1 MTDETPQPDEEA
13 PKDPPKAAPKKATKK
28 ATVRK
33 VPGNWH
39 LVEYGNWQVSVG
51 PDAMIMLPRHVH
63 PREVDDFVGAMLAAA
78 EVGKKVAATNAENHK
93 EVDLENLPS
102 DLAIVTEGPPP
113 PGAVKMAVTE
123 RMATAATIGRP
134 KRRDPRAPRPPQP
147 APQPPTR
154 GARYGRPQRQQ

>member
-1 MTDETPQPDEEA
+1 VTEEA
-13 PKDPPKAAPKKATKK
+13 KKATPRK
-28 ATVRK
+28 AKVRT

-63 PREVDDFVGAMLAAA
+63 PREVEDFVGAMLAAA
-78 EVGKKVAATNAENHK
+78 EVGKEVAAANAENHR

-102 DLAIVTEGPPP
+102 DAAIVTEGPPP

-123 RMATAATIGRP
+123 RAATAATIGR
-134 KRRDPRAPRPPQP
+134 KRRDPRAPRPAQP
-147 APQPPTR
+147 APQPPVR